1 MTALLRRVGVDPE
14 QWRSLV
20 RTAVRIDLRTMSAGR
35 RGRGAGGRTR
45 PLVMQIFFYSVMG
58 VVIAVLVWP
67 IRDVFLSGLIVT
79 SYVMFMVGTIALLEH
94 NAMIVSPEDY
104 PILGFHPIASRTYFA
119 ARLTNVLL
127 YTTAVATLFSV
138 VPLIVFFLRWGP
150 LVGAAS
156 VAAVYGAAILT
167 ALFMVVVYA
176 ALLRALG
183 PRRLRTGLSY
193 LQMVLSFAVYGGYFF
208 LAQVANAQS
217 RAAFHVDRTW
227 ALAAAPPAWFA
238 SYLDLAAGNASALVL
253 VPVGVSI
260 LALGL
265 AIRFLGGRLSLE
277 YADRLG
283 ALNTVKAGGRRPAR
297 RGRRRAL
304 PIFTRGEG
312 RAVALL
318 VGSQFRNDMKFRMG
332 VLAIIP
338 LTVIYLVIGI
348 RQWGGQDPFRV
359 EAVASNL
366 SMITIAMLMFPM
378 LLKMHL
384 TRSDAY
390 RASWIY
396 FACPTDRARI
406 VRSSSDFLA
415 VMFLGPYLLLV
426 GLVLFWFTGNASRI
440 LLYLTVVG
448 IVSHLLLQIETLIEP
463 ALPFSKPVQKGS
475 AASRFLL
482 VMVAIGVAGGLLPL
496 LGPLMF
502 RGPLAAAGIVGALLL
517 ASLGVDRWMQ
527 RRVRRL
533 AAELEFVEVS

>member
-1 MTALLRRVGVDPE
+1 MTGLLRRLGVDPE
-14 QWRSLV
+14 QWKALV

-35 RGRGAGGRTR
+35 RGRGTGGRTR
-45 PLVMQIFFYSVMG
+45 SLVMQVLFYSVMG

-150 LVGAAS
+150 VVGVAS

-167 ALFMVVVYA
+167 ALFMVVIYA

-193 LQMVLSFAVYGGYFF
+193 LQMILSFAVYGGYFF

-217 RAAFHVDRTW
+217 RAAFHMDRTW
-227 ALAAAPPAWFA
+227 SLAAAPPAWFA

-253 VPVGVSI
+253 VPAVTSI

-265 AIRFLGGRLSLE
+265 VSTFLGGRLSLE

-283 ALNTVKAGGRRPAR
+283 ALNTVKAAGRPAR
-297 RGRRRAL
+297 RGRRRRL

-348 RQWGGQDPFRV
+348 RQWGGRDPFRQD
-359 EAVASNL
+359 EIASSL
-366 SMITIAMLMFPM
+366 TMITIAMLMFPM

-406 VRSSSDFLA
+406 VRSSSDFLS

-426 GLVLFWFTGNASRI
+426 GLVLFWFTGNGPRI
-440 LLYLTVVG
+440 LLYLAVVA

-463 ALPFSKPVQKGS
+463 ALPFSKPVQRGS
-475 AASRFLL
+475 ATSRFLL

-502 RGPLAAAGIVGALLL
+502 RGPLVATGIVGALLL

-533 AAELEFVEVS
+533 AADLEFVD